1 MRPILYGILAS
12 FFFSSTFVLNQAM
25 KLSDGNW
32 MYTAS
37 LRFLFMIPFL
47 LAIVAFRGNLAA
59 LLSDMKKRLW
69 TWFGWSFIGFGVM
82 YAPTC
87 FAAEYEP
94 GWLIAGTW
102 QITIVAGSLLAPL
115 FYKVVSTPNGPV
127 RIRESIHWKGLGVSL
142 IILFGVGVMQMSQAG
157 HLSAT
162 DLLYGVV
169 PVMIGAFAYPLGN
182 RKMMEVCEGRLDA
195 YQRVLGMTL
204 ASFPLWIGMFIYAL
218 LHDGLPSAGQTGQS
232 MLVAVSS
239 GVIATVLFFTA
250 TDMAKGSAQKLAA
263 VEATQSGEVVFAA
276 AGELLLLPV
285 PIPSA
290 VSWIG
295 MFLVIAG
302 MTLHSVFSGRP
313 RDARHISSSH
323 PSVPNSP

>member
-25 KLSDGNW
+25 KFSGGNW

-37 LRFLFMIPFL
+37 LRFIFMIPFL
-47 LAIVAFRGNLAA
+47 LAIVAFRGNLKP

-69 TWFGWSFIGFGVM
+69 TWFGWSFVGFGVM
-82 YAPTC
+82 YAPVC
-87 FAAEYEP
+87 FATEYEP

-102 QITIVAGSLLAPL
+102 QITIVAGVLLTPL
-115 FYKVVSTPNGPV
+115 FFKVVSTPNGPV
-127 RIRESIHWKGLGVSL
+127 RIRESIHWKGMAMSL
-142 IILFGVGVMQMSQAG
+142 IILFGVWVMQISRAG
-157 HLSAT
+157 HLSAK
-162 DLLYGVV
+162 DLLFGVV
-169 PVMIGAFAYPLGN
+169 PVTIGAIAYPLGN

-204 ASFPLWIGMFIYAL
+204 ASLPLWIGMSIYAFV
-218 LHDGLPSAGQTGQS
+218 HVGLPSAAQTGQS
-232 MLVAVSS
+232 VFVAVYT
-239 GVIATVLFFTA
+239 GVVATVLFFTA

-285 PIPSA
+285 PVPPA
-290 VSWIG
+290 LSWIG
-295 MFLVIAG
+295 MLLVIAG
-302 MTLHSVFSGRP
+302 MTLHSVFSGSP
-313 RDARHISSSH
+313 RDARKIKLRRI
-323 PSVPNSP
+323 VK

>member
-37 LRFLFMIPFL
+37 LRFIFMIPFL
-47 LAIVAFRGNLAA
+47 LAIVAFRGNLKV
-59 LLSDMKKRLW
+59 LLTDMKKRLF

-82 YAPTC
+82 YAPVC

-102 QITIVAGSLLAPL
+102 QITIIAGSLLAPL
-115 FYKVVSTPNGPV
+115 FHKVVATPNGPV
-127 RIRESIHWKGLGVSL
+127 RVRESIHWKGLGVSL
-142 IILFGVGVMQMSQAG
+142 VILFGVGVMQLSQAD
-157 HLSAT
+157 HFVAA
-162 DLLYGVV
+162 DLLFGVL
-169 PVMIGAFAYPLGN
+169 PVMIAAFAYPLGN

-204 ASFPLWIGMFIYAL
+204 ASLPLWIGMSIYAYVQ
-218 LHDGLPSAGQTGQS
+218 DGLPSPGQTGQS
-232 MLVAVSS
+232 VIVAVSS
-239 GVIATVLFFTA
+239 GVIATVLFFKA
-250 TDMAKGSAQKLAA
+250 TDMAKGSSQKLAA

-276 AGELLLLPV
+276 TGEVLLLPV
-285 PIPSA
+285 PVPA
-290 VSWIG
+290 AMSWIG

-302 MTLHSVFSGRP
+302 MTLHSLFSGSP
-313 RDARHISSSH
+313 RNARGVILEK
-323 PSVPNSP
+323 VAK

>member
-47 LAIVAFRGNLAA
+47 LAIVAFRGNLKP
-59 LLSDMKKRLW
+59 LLSHMKKRFL
-69 TWFGWSFIGFGVM
+69 TWFGWSFVGFGVM
-82 YAPTC
+82 YAPVC

-127 RIRESIHWKGLGVSL
+127 RIRESIHWKGLSMSL
-142 IILFGVGVMQMSQAG
+142 IILFGVGVMQLSQAG

-162 DLLYGVV
+162 DLLFGVV
-169 PVMIGAFAYPLGN
+169 PVTIAAFAYPLGN
-182 RKMMEVCEGRLDA
+182 RKMMEVCEGKLDA
-195 YQRVLGMTL
+195 YQRVLGMAL
-204 ASFPLWIGMFIYAL
+204 ASLPLWICMSIYAFVQ
-218 LHDGLPSAGQTGQS
+218 DGLPSAGQTGQS
-232 MLVAVSS
+232 VLVAVSS
-239 GVIATVLFFTA
+239 GVIATVLFFKA
-250 TDMAKGSAQKLAA
+250 TDMAKGSTQKLGA

-285 PIPSA
+285 PIPPA
-290 VSWIG
+290 LSWIG
-295 MFLVIAG
+295 MSLIIGG
-302 MTLHSVFSGRP
+302 MTLHSLFSGRP
-313 RDARHISSSH
+313 RGVRTSLGRIAK
-323 PSVPNSP
+323 

>member
-37 LRFLFMIPFL
+37 LRFIFMIPFL
-47 LAIVAFRGNLAA
+47 LAIVAFRGNLKV
-59 LLSDMKKRLW
+59 LLTDMKKRLF

-82 YAPTC
+82 YAPVC

-102 QITIVAGSLLAPL
+102 QITIIAGSLLAPL
-115 FYKVVSTPNGPV
+115 FYKVVTTPNGPV

-142 IILFGVGVMQMSQAG
+142 VILFGVGVMQLSQAERFV
-157 HLSAT
+157 AR
-162 DLLYGVV
+162 DLLFGVL
-169 PVMIGAFAYPLGN
+169 PVMIAAFAYPLGN

-204 ASFPLWIGMFIYAL
+204 ASLPLWIGMSIYAYVQ
-218 LHDGLPSAGQTGQS
+218 DGLPSSGQTGQS
-232 MLVAVSS
+232 VIVAVSS
-239 GVIATVLFFTA
+239 GVIATVLFFKA
-250 TDMAKGSAQKLAA
+250 TDMAKGSSQKLAA

-276 AGELLLLPV
+276 TGEVLLLPV
-285 PIPSA
+285 PVPA
-290 VSWIG
+290 AMSWIG

-302 MTLHSVFSGRP
+302 MTLHSLFSGSP
-313 RDARHISSSH
+313 RNARGVGSKKIAK
-323 PSVPNSP
+323 

>member
-25 KLSDGNW
+25 KFSGGSW

-37 LRFLFMIPFL
+37 LRFIFMIPFL
-47 LAIVAFRGNLAA
+47 LVIVAFRGNLAA

-69 TWFGWSFIGFGVM
+69 TWFGWSFVGFGVM
-82 YAPTC
+82 YAPVC

-115 FYKVVSTPNGPV
+115 FYKVVSTPNGPL
-127 RIRESIHWKGLGVSL
+127 RMRESIHWQGLAMSL
-142 IILFGVGVMQMSQAG
+142 IILLGIGVMQMSQAG
-157 HLSAT
+157 HLSAK
-162 DLLYGVV
+162 DLLLGVV
-169 PVMIGAFAYPLGN
+169 PVTIAAFAYPLGN

-204 ASFPLWIGMFIYAL
+204 ASLPLWIVFSIYAFV
-218 LHDGLPSAGQTGQS
+218 HDGMPSAGQTGQS
-232 MLVAVSS
+232 LIVAVSS

-250 TDMAKGSAQKLAA
+250 TDMAKGSAKKLAA

-276 AGELLLLPV
+276 AGELILLAVPV
-285 PIPSA
+285 PPA
-290 VSWIG
+290 LSWIG
-295 MFLVIAG
+295 MLLVIGG
-302 MTLHSVFSGRP
+302 MTLHSVFSGSPRAARP
-313 RDARHISSSH
+313 IKLGEIAK
-323 PSVPNSP
+323 

>member
-47 LAIVAFRGNLAA
+47 LAIVAFRGNLIA
-59 LLSDMKKRLW
+59 LLSHMKKRFL

-82 YAPTC
+82 YAPVC

-115 FYKVVSTPNGPV
+115 FYKVISTPNGPV
-127 RIRESIHWKGLGVSL
+127 RIRESIHWKGLGMSL
-142 IILFGVGVMQMSQAG
+142 VILFGVGVMQLSQAG
-157 HLSAT
+157 HLSTT
-162 DLLYGVV
+162 DLLFGVV
-169 PVMIGAFAYPLGN
+169 PVTIAAFAYPLGN

-204 ASFPLWIGMFIYAL
+204 ASSPLWIGMTIYAFVQ
-218 LHDGLPSAGQTGQS
+218 DGLPSAGQTGQS
-232 MLVAVSS
+232 VLVSVSS
-239 GVIATVLFFTA
+239 GVIATVLFFKA
-250 TDMAKGSAQKLAA
+250 TDMAKGSTQKLGA

-285 PIPSA
+285 PVPPA
-290 VSWIG
+290 LSWIG
-295 MFLVIAG
+295 MSLIIGG
-302 MTLHSVFSGRP
+302 MTLHSLFSR
-313 RDARHISSSH
+313 RN
-323 PSVPNSP
+323 PNSRSVRIESIAK